1 MKKALL
7 KDSFKQIK
15 KTYKRFISI
24 LLMAFLGVGFF
35 AGVRATSPDMAL
47 TIDNYFDKHN
57 VYDIQIVSTL
67 GLTKDDLIEISKI
80 NGVENAIGIYSE
92 DVLVK
97 FEDEE
102 SVIKIIGL
110 EEDINQVELLEGNL
124 PQNIDECV
132 IENSMK
138 NAKGVSVGDYIQIT
152 EDLDED
158 EDASF
163 KNSKLKVV
171 GVVQSP
177 LYISRDRGTTAL
189 GSGKIAYYMFINK
202 ENIESD
208 IYTEIAV
215 VVNDAKALSTISEEY
230 DDKTEKVKDSIE
242 NIKLERQTA
251 RYNELIQEA
260 TEKLD
265 DAQKEFDEEKADAE
279 KKIADAEKEIADGKK
294 ELTEAKKEL
303 QEGKDKAHIEFTDAE
318 SKLAEAETQIILG
331 QEQLDKNKIEF
342 ENQKKEAQAGITQLE
357 EGISLLN
364 DQIVSLNE
372 NKTLAES
379 VLSALS
385 NIDTQLISLQT
396 MLDSYKEQ
404 YESATGDTTELL
416 GMIEYL
422 EKQIDYL
429 NSEKVKLEA
438 YEISK
443 ETLNTINSSIAYC
456 ENEKNGLENQLNTIQ
471 SQLVYGEQSL
481 YSAQLQLNNGWNQVQ
496 AGKNE
501 LNEKRNEINQE
512 FQDAEKEIAKAERE
526 LADGEKE
533 LEENKKEFE
542 IEIADAEAKL
552 IDAREKINDIEEAKW
567 YILDRYGNS
576 GFDGFATDT
585 ENIERLGEAFPI
597 VFFVIATLISLTSMS
612 RMVEEERV
620 QIGTLKALGYN
631 KLQIMS
637 KYIIYSL
644 LASVIGGI
652 LGAIFGLYFFP
663 TVIISMYQMMYDIKE
678 LVIELNKI
686 YMFSGIGIM
695 TICIVG
701 ATIFTA
707 MKELKSTPAEMMRP
721 KAPRAGKRVLLEKI
735 PFIWSKL
742 DFTQKVTLR
751 NMFRYKK
758 RFLMTVVGICGC
770 TALVLVGFGL
780 LDSISKIMDYQYIDI
795 YDYDMMIGLKNTL
808 TEDEISSLKSD
819 LENKEQIKKC
829 VEVYMSADTAQ
840 NGELKEDTQIIV
852 TKDPEDL
859 KQVIK
864 LKDLK
869 TGEELKL
876 NDEEVIITD
885 KLAQLIEADIGDEIV
900 LCDSDN
906 NEHIVKVGGITEH
919 YISHYVYMT
928 DVLYNKV
935 SEEEFSS
942 NVLYTQY
949 GTSLTEEAESELS
962 KEILL
967 NSKVGSV
974 TLTTTLMKTMDDTL
988 SAMNFVVYVLIA
1000 SAALLAF
1007 IVLYNLSNVNISE
1020 RIRELATIKVLGF
1033 YDKEVYNYV
1042 TREIVL
1048 LTVIGILCGLVFG
1061 NVLNSFILGTC
1072 EIGMLRFKRIILI
1085 PSYIYSTVITII
1097 FTYIVNLITYFSLK
1111 KVDMIEALKS
1121 VE

>member
-1 MKKALL
+1 MKTALL

-35 AGVRATSPDMAL
+35 AGVRATSPDMIL
-47 TIDNYFDKHN
+47 TIDNYFDEYN
-57 VYDIQIVSTL
+57 VYDLQVVSTL
-67 GLTKDDLIEISKI
+67 GLTDDDLLEISKVDGI
-80 NGVENAIGIYSE
+80 EQAIGIYTE

-102 SVIKIIGL
+102 SVIKVIGI
-110 EEDINQVELLEGNL
+110 ENDINQVELLEGDL
-124 PQNIDECV
+124 PKNIDECV

-138 NAKGVSVGDYIQIT
+138 ISKGISIGDYIEIK
-152 EDLDED
+152 EDLDEE
-158 EDASF
+158 EDSSF
-163 KNSKLKVV
+163 KNVKLKVV

-177 LYISRDRGTTAL
+177 LYMSRDRGTTAL
-189 GSGKIAYYMFINK
+189 GSGKIAYYMYINK
-202 ENIESD
+202 ENIETD

-215 VVNDAKALSTISEEY
+215 IAKEAKGLSTISQEY
-230 DDKTEKVKDSIE
+230 DNNIE
-242 NIKLERQTA
+242 NAKNNIETIKEERQTA
-251 RYNELIQEA
+251 RYNELINEA
-260 TEKLD
+260 TEKLN
-265 DAQKEFDEEKADAE
+265 DAQKEFDEEKTDAE

-294 ELTEAKKEL
+294 ELADAKKEL
-303 QEGKDKAHIEFTDAE
+303 KEGKDKAHIEFTDAE

-331 QEQLDKNKIEF
+331 QEELDRQKLNF
-342 ENQKKEAQAGITQLE
+342 ENKKQEAQSGILQIE
-357 EGISLLN
+357 EGIELLDNQIISLK
-364 DQIVSLNE
+364 E
-372 NKTLAES
+372 NKTFAES

-385 NIDTQLISLQT
+385 KINNQLTSLQT
-396 MLDSYKEQ
+396 MLDDYKIQ
-404 YESATGDTTELL
+404 YEIATGDTTELL
-416 GMIEYL
+416 GMIQYL
-422 EKQIDYL
+422 ENQINYL
-429 NSEKVKLEA
+429 NTEKIKLEA
-438 YEISK
+438 YEISH
-443 ETLNTINSSIAYC
+443 ETLNTINSSISYC
-456 ENEKNGLENQLNTIQ
+456 ENQKKGLEDQLKDIN
-471 SQLVYGEQSL
+471 SQLSFGEQEL
-481 YSAQLQLNNGWNQVQ
+481 LAAQLKLNDGWNQVQ

-501 LNEKRNEINQE
+501 LNEKRIEVAQE
-512 FQDAEKEIAKAERE
+512 FVDAEKEIAKAQRE
-526 LADGEKE
+526 LEDGEKE
-533 LEENKKEFE
+533 LEESKKEFE
-542 IEIADAEAKL
+542 IEIADAEEKL
-552 IDAREKINDIEEAKW
+552 IDAREKINDIDKAKW
-567 YILDRYGNS
+567 YIFDRYGNS

-631 KLQIMS
+631 KIQIMN

-644 LASVIGGI
+644 LASIIGGI
-652 LGAIFGLYFFP
+652 LGAVFGLYFFP
-663 TVIISMYQMMYDIKE
+663 TVIISMYQMMYDVKD
-678 LVIELNKI
+678 LVIELNKT
-686 YMFSGIGIM
+686 YMFMGIGIM
-695 TICIVG
+695 TLCIVG
-701 ATIFTA
+701 ATVFTA
-707 MKELKSTPAEMMRP
+707 MKELKSAPAEMMRP
-721 KAPRAGKRVLLEKI
+721 KAPRVGKRVLLEKI
-735 PFIWSKL
+735 PFIWNKL
-742 DFTQKVTLR
+742 NFTQKVTFR
-751 NMFRYKK
+751 NMLRYKK
-758 RFLMTVVGICGC
+758 RFLMTVIGICGC

-808 TEDEISSLKSD
+808 TDDEIATLKMD
-819 LENKEQIKKC
+819 LENKEQIEKC
-829 VEVYMSADTAQ
+829 VEVYMSSDTAQ
-840 NGELKEDTQIIV
+840 NGNLEEDTQVVV
-852 TKDPEDL
+852 TESPEDL
-859 KQVIK
+859 SKVIK
-864 LKDLK
+864 FKDLK

-885 KLAQLIEADIGDEIV
+885 KLAQLIEADVGDEIV

-935 SEEEFSS
+935 FEDEFSN
-942 NVLYTQY
+942 NVLYAQY
-949 GTSLTEEAESELS
+949 ENSLSEEQEGELS

-1033 YDKEVYNYV
+1033 YDKEVYAYV

-1048 LTVIGILCGLVFG
+1048 LTTIGILCGLVFG

-1072 EIGMLRFKRIILI
+1072 EIGMLRFKRIILV
-1085 PSYIYSTVITII
+1085 PSYIYSTLITII